1 MSCIWAV
8 EKFIWKYQDSSVS
21 NGFLTECCV
30 PWDAIQFY
38 AKTDPAYRVSP
49 PLHNNF
55 LSISVKS
62 KSCFPK
68 WWMHNNIDKP
78 PVAWSATTTDVENP
92 FHTHLNS
99 TSKFWTRYLTAAKSM
114 SLCQKNSR
122 YIKAEF
128 FRIFGNIFVESG
140 KSLKEYWKDISAAY
154 VISADK
160 PTGKVVKIPTKI
172 L

>member
-30 PWDAIQFY
+30 PWDANEFY

-55 LSISVKS
+55 LSISVKR

-68 WWMHNNIDKP
+68 WWMHNNIYKP
-78 PVAWSATTTDVENP
+78 PVARSATTTDVENP

-99 TSKFWTRYLTAAKSM
+99 TSKFWTVPYGSKIHEFMLEKFKIYQGRVFQDIREHFCSIRKEFEGILERY
-114 SLCQKNSR
+114 
-122 YIKAEF
+122 
-128 FRIFGNIFVESG
+128 FRC
-140 KSLKEYWKDISAAY
+140 LRDIC
-154 VISADK
+154 
-160 PTGKVVKIPTKI
+160 G
-172 L
+172 

>member
-30 PWDAIQFY
+30 PWDANQFY
-38 AKTDPAYRVSP
+38 AKTDPAYRVST

-78 PVAWSATTTDVENP
+78 PVARSATTTDVEKP
-92 FHTHLNS
+92 FHTHMNS
-99 TSKFWTRYLTAAKSM
+99 TSKFWTVPYGIRQQNPWIYARKI
-114 SLCQKNSR
+114 Q
-122 YIKAEF
+122 
-128 FRIFGNIFVESG
+128 
-140 KSLKEYWKDISAAY
+140 DISRPSFSGY
-154 VISADK
+154 SGTFLFNQERVWRN
-160 PTGKVVKIPTKI
+160 TGKIFPLPTWYLRI
-172 L
+172 SLQARS

>member
-68 WWMHNNIDKP
+68 WWMHSNIEKP

-92 FHTHLNS
+92 FYTHLNS
-99 TSKFWTRYLTAAKSM
+99 TSKFWTVPYGSKIHEFM
-114 SLCQKNSR
+114 PEKF
-122 YIKAEF
+122 KF

-160 PTGKVVKIPTKI
+160 PTGKVVKIPTK
-172 L
+172 LL